1 MVDPSKDQFY
11 QQQLAPWSH
20 LGGASP
26 YGSHHPLPAT
36 HQSHMYGGPPRL
48 NHSFPGLVPEAPS
61 PAPPPPHTAPT
72 TSTSHHG
79 AAAHPYYPMHLAA
92 LSAAAVAAS
101 DFSRPLP
108 AHSPATAG
116 HSSSG
121 GASAAASAPLPA
133 HLSRNPYQNYHH
145 HAYMPSYYGNHHTP
159 PPMSQPAVAS
169 RDANGY
175 NPPPS
180 SYAAIGSSKDLHS
193 ANVYNL
199 SKNREPQHQAT
210 SDDRNGYKTTTD
222 RGGASSQ
229 FQPFPASYPG
239 PAGLPHNTAATPTV
253 PSTQSHSGYHYP
265 FDMSKLGYQFGH
277 QQPPQSHVPPGG
289 VHNHHHPQQQ
299 HPQPP
304 SAHPPPHPAQ
314 LPPSSSSLA
323 HSAGATAKGDKGRS
337 SNGINSSSA
346 QSSQDHP
353 VQQATNLGGPPKPNF
368 SSHYLD
374 QLATH
379 PSIKQ
384 LLPQKPHPPAAAV
397 APTAAG
403 NTTSTTATTP
413 LSAPLLPATTTS
425 HDHVKPTTPST
436 TASTSVSGPTSS
448 VIGGALSVPNSN
460 PTTHHQN
467 KLAKTYEVSTNKSH
481 LQTAIENSDM
491 SPHPTIRD
499 TTNESSK
506 RKASIDNTTTSIKV
520 GASLP
525 CSTEPPPKRT
535 KLVNHDVDP
544 YNFDEEDSIGNIST
558 TKPAIVDSN
567 GVVESTRFGCS
578 SSSSAIKSES
588 PASSPGGS
596 SYSVYKFKSAL
607 LSRNSCG
614 NNGGST
620 GNLQDLPKL
629 SSKSV
634 PLTFENLGQT
644 NMFIEAC
651 DRFMEDLNSK
661 PMSVSK
667 RASVESFVAAQ
678 AARAAIKAG
687 KKAEKEQQKVQAAE
701 RKAEREDRK
710 EKERLGLIPPKSK
723 KRSRKSSNNNKN
735 QDPDQPPQEGA
746 EEECIAAADDGND
759 DFAGRNHEMKEKES
773 SSDNMTLADQI
784 PKDHHSQPTTPPVV
798 SATATNNNNS
808 NSSSLQPLKV
818 EEKPP
823 KKGGTWALPIVPKMP
838 QKPQGEN
845 KRKGLAP
852 LPNIPMPTKTKK
864 SEVRPK
870 SSSSSTK
877 TSAPTSNSLTSSGG
891 GGGRSGN
898 TKAGGGLA
906 NVWLQA
912 FGAKPTVTKTPKQEP
927 VESKEKLREVKV
939 TKKTYLDIPPELRR
953 RPKPKFGG
961 LIHFS
966 PDWERAVQKYHE
978 KARMP
983 ETLVDG
989 IKVIYTHLPTT
1000 TLKNNVLMS
1009 EHLIS

>member
-1 MVDPSKDQFY
+1 MLFVQTMVDPSKDQFY

-26 YGSHHPLPAT
+26 YGSHPLPAT
-36 HQSHMYGGPPRL
+36 HQSHMYGAPPRL

-61 PAPPPPHTAPT
+61 PAPPPPHAPT

-79 AAAHPYYPMHLAA
+79 AAAHPYYPMHLAAAA

-121 GASAAASAPLPA
+121 GAAAASAPLPA

-159 PPMSQPAVAS
+159 MSQPAAA

-180 SYAAIGSSKDLHS
+180 SYASIGNSKDLHS

-210 SDDRNGYKTTTD
+210 SDDRNGYKTTTAD

-229 FQPFPASYPG
+229 FQPFPAPYPG
-239 PAGLPHNTAATPTV
+239 AALPHNTAATPTV

-277 QQPPQSHVPPGG
+277 QQPPQSHLPPG
-289 VHNHHHPQQQ
+289 VHHHPQQ

-304 SAHPPPHPAQ
+304 SAHPPPHPPQ
-314 LPPSSSSLA
+314 PPPSSLA
-323 HSAGATAKGDKGRS
+323 HPAGATAAAEPSKGEKGRS
-337 SNGINSSSA
+337 SNGINSSA
-346 QSSQDHP
+346 QSSQNHP
-353 VQQATNLGGPPKPNF
+353 VQATNLGPPKPNF

-374 QLATH
+374 QFATH

-384 LLPQKPHPPAAAV
+384 LLPQKPHPPAA
-397 APTAAG
+397 PTAG
-403 NTTSTTATTP
+403 NTTSPTATSTTP

-425 HDHVKPTTPST
+425 HDHVKPTTPSAESAAAA
-436 TASTSVSGPTSS
+436 ASTAVAAATSS
-448 VIGGALSVPNSN
+448 GIGGALSVPNIN
-460 PTTHHQN
+460 PTIHHQR
-467 KLAKTYEVSTNKSH
+467 LAKTYEASNTNKGH
-481 LQTAIENSDM
+481 LQTAIENSNM
-491 SPHPTIRD
+491 SPHPAIRD
-499 TTNESSK
+499 TNESK
-506 RKASIDNTTTSIKV
+506 RKASIDAPTTV
-520 GASLP
+520 GASVP
-525 CSTEPPPKRT
+525 SSTEPPPKKP
-535 KLVNHDVDP
+535 KLVNHDLDP
-544 YNFDEEDSIGNIST
+544 YNFDEEDSIGNTT
-558 TKPAIVDSN
+558 TKPIVDSN
-567 GVVESTRFGCS
+567 GIVELTRFG

-607 LSRNSCG
+607 LSRNS
-614 NNGGST
+614 GGSSNSSS
-620 GNLQDLPKL
+620 NLQDLPKL

-634 PLTFENLGQT
+634 PLTFENVAQT

-667 RASVESFVAAQ
+667 RASIESFAAAQ
-678 AARAAIKAG
+678 ATRAAIKAD

-710 EKERLGLIPPKSK
+710 EKERLGLIPPKAK
-723 KRSRKSSNNNKN
+723 KRSRKSSSTNKK
-735 QDPDQPPQEGA
+735 DPDQPQEAGA
-746 EEECIAAADDGND
+746 EDIATTVDDGND
-759 DFAGRNHEMKEKES
+759 TTVDEGNDFIENDIKENQ
-773 SSDNMTLADQI
+773 SSDDVALADQDS
-784 PKDHHSQPTTPPVV
+784 KGHQPPSSPPPVV

-808 NSSSLQPLKV
+808 NSSLQQVKV
-818 EEKPP
+818 EEKP

-838 QKPQGEN
+838 QKPQGE

-852 LPNIPMPTKTKK
+852 LPNIPMPAKTKK

-870 SSSSSTK
+870 SSSTK
-877 TSAPTSNSLTSSGG
+877 SSAPTPNTLASGG
-891 GGGRSGN
+891 GSGN
-898 TKAGGGLA
+898 AKAGGGGLA

-912 FGAKPTVTKTPKQEP
+912 FGAKPSVTKTPKQEP

-978 KARMP
+978 RARMP

-989 IKVIYTHLPTT
+989 IKVNYYLT
-1000 TLKNNVLMS
+1000 
-1009 EHLIS
+1009 